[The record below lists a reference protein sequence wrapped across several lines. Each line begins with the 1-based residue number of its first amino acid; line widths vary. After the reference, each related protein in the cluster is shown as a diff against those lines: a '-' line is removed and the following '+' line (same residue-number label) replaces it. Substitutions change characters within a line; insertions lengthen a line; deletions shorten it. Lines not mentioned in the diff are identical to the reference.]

1 MDEDEKIKVWKDEA
15 AMNGHIIKDEVKVKD
30 LKKLTKDLKKSA
42 KDYYAPVS
50 SSIPL
55 AFKDYYA
62 PGSSFIQDQEEYNK
76 QKAHNKFLKDLDF
89 VRYEEH
95 AEEEYKKH
103 LKKFFKGDKC

>member
-1 MDEDEKIKVWKDEA
+1 MKDKEKRIP
-15 AMNGHIIKDEVKVKD
+15 M
-30 LKKLTKDLKKSA
+30 TKEEEYRNADVPMPEEEITS
-42 KDYYAPVS
+42 
-50 SSIPL
+50 
-55 AFKDYYA
+55 KDYYA

>member
-30 LKKLTKDLKKSA
+30 LKKL
-42 KDYYAPVS
+42 V
-50 SSIPL
+50 
-55 AFKDYYA
+55 
-62 PGSSFIQDQEEYNK
+62 EEI
-76 QKAHNKFLKDLDF
+76 DV

-95 AEEEYKKH
+95 AEEEYRAH

>member
-50 SSIPL
+50 S
-55 AFKDYYA
+55 
-62 PGSSFIQDQEEYNK
+62 FIEDQEEYNK

>member
-42 KDYYAPVS
+42 R
-50 SSIPL
+50 
-55 AFKDYYA
+55 DYYA
-62 PGSSFIQDQEEYNK
+62 PGSSFIQDQEEYDE
-76 QKAHNKFLKDLDF
+76 QKAHNEFLKDLDV

>member
-30 LKKLTKDLKKSA
+30 LKKL
-42 KDYYAPVS
+42 V
-50 SSIPL
+50 
-55 AFKDYYA
+55 
-62 PGSSFIQDQEEYNK
+62 EEI
-76 QKAHNKFLKDLDF
+76 DV